1 MYNETDVKITIKRR
15 KDGVYDI
22 YLDSNWVHSCGSI
35 MSTVK
40 RIEEL
45 LMEDFNVR
53 NAQI

>member
-1 MYNETDVKITIKRR
+1 MNNETDVKIIIKRR

-22 YLDSNWVHSCGSI
+22 YLDNNWVHSCGGVA
-35 MSTVK
+35 STVK
-40 RIEEL
+40 RVEEL